1 MKPLQW
7 IWALIVVLAG
17 ASMADAVVTGMAQQS
32 AQETPDGWYR
42 AQEQVPFRRADLLG
56 ELSGDVHSYTLD
68 HHMAMSAN
76 QPSDTWD
83 ITLQLGKG
91 SEVRLLLSGRIEP
104 PRPGAEQSTAGNR
117 VLGDGLL
124 IRRARGGA
132 VTGLHFL
139 SKSSS
144 PLQCQGSLPIPGAD
158 PYTLRFERTRN
169 GFRAQSG
176 DATMQCSS
184 QRSQGVPTLMSGLHR
199 VRILES
205 HTAHASFAAPPAPSR
220 SVAILIGIFLS
231 MMLWWAERKAGT
243 DFRVA
248 ALTSLPLLQA
258 WPLQG
263 ANSLGLVEQL
273 RIPGLTPYF
282 LAFWIPLFICLIF
295 KVSHHSARLAKRAKT
310 PFQGVGAAAVIGGI
324 SGLTLSIAGQPH
336 YTMAYVY
343 FAVAGLLFGG
353 LIGVNAVA
361 QRLRGV
367 NLFSL
372 AFIIGGFFSLE
383 WGVRFTETGV
393 TWSPTGRMQFD
404 EQLGWTSST
413 ISDFEALEKG
423 QHKTYPDSGYPIA
436 IPTQK
441 SAQRLIC
448 LGSSATGGAFQNDN
462 LSEFYPARL
471 QELLGSSMQ
480 VINQGVGGWTSFH
493 MARYAQQKA
502 DELNPDIIT
511 LYIGHNDVLTKSKKP
526 YKALF
531 GDWKSGKNLTTPLP
545 SVRLFQ
551 GLRFAINA
559 FRAPSGNIAV
569 PVDHAEEN
577 VRMVHEIAKAHNAKL
592 LVIPEAITPDS
603 AALFE
608 YDAMLQALAKTN
620 NDIAYLDA
628 PSLLLDATG
637 DFFLDDVHL
646 TDQGHRRLAQAIHQK
661 LQDEKWIVASE

>member
-1 MKPLQW
+1 MKLLQW

-17 ASMADAVVTGMAQQS
+17 ASMADAVVEGMAQQA

-56 ELSGDVHSYTLD
+56 ELSNDVHSYTLD

-76 QPSDTWD
+76 QPSNTWD

-91 SEVRLLLSGRIEP
+91 SEVRLLLSGHIEP

-132 VTGLHFL
+132 VTGLNFL

-144 PLQCQGSLPIPGAD
+144 PLQCQGALPVPSAA
-158 PYTLRFERTRN
+158 PYTIRLERTRN

-176 DATMQCSS
+176 NATMQCAS
-184 QRSQGVPTLMSGLHR
+184 QFTRGSPTLMSGLHR

-205 HTAHASFAAPPAPSR
+205 HTEHASFAAPPQPSR
-220 SVAILIGIFLS
+220 STALIVGIFLS
-231 MMLWWAERKAGT
+231 MMLWWAERKSGA
-243 DFRVA
+243 DFRVT

-273 RIPGLTPYF
+273 RIPGLTPYY
-282 LAFWIPLFICLIF
+282 LAFWIPLFICLVF
-295 KVSHHSARLAKRAKT
+295 KVSHHSARLAKRTST
-310 PFQGVGAAAVIGGI
+310 PLRGVCAAALLGGI
-324 SGLTLSIAGQPH
+324 TALTLSIATEPY

-343 FAVAGLLFGG
+343 FTVAGLLFGG
-353 LIGVNAVA
+353 LIGTNAVA
-361 QRLRGV
+361 QRLRWV

-372 AFIIGGFFSLE
+372 ALVIGGFLSLE

-423 QHKTYPDSGYPIA
+423 QHKTYPSEGYPIA
-436 IPTQK
+436 IPAGQSTV
-441 SAQRLIC
+441 RLIC

-471 QELLGSSMQ
+471 QDLLGTNAQ

-502 DELNPDIIT
+502 NELNPDIIT

-526 YKALF
+526 YKDLF
-531 GDWKSGKNLTTPLP
+531 GDWKAGKSLKTPLP
-545 SVRLFQ
+545 NVRLFQ
-551 GLRFAINA
+551 GLRFAVNA

-569 PVDHAEEN
+569 PVEDAEEN
-577 VRMVHEIAKAHNAKL
+577 VRMIYEIAVQHNAKL

-608 YDAMLQALAKTN
+608 YDAMLQEMANTHDN
-620 NDIAYLDA
+620 IAYLDA
-628 PSLLLDATG
+628 PTLLLDATG

-646 TDQGHRRLAQAIHQK
+646 SDQGHRRLARGIHQK
-661 LQDEKWIVASE
+661 LQEEGWIAASE